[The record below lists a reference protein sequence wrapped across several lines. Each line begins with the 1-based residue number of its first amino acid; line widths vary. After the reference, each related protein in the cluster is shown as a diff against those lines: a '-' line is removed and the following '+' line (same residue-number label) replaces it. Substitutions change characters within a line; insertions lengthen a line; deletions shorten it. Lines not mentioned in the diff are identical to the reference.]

1 MSEPFKTKI
10 ELVSEPVTESVQA
23 PEQPQMKAQDAPQQP
38 TEAQEKGS
46 VADYLKATEFL
57 SDFNVKM
64 SVSKIEKFISA
75 ELEERGLENT
85 KANYHVLLMEIENL
99 TNLKDKDLFTKIKK
113 LSEYGELMGRIRKL
127 NLKKDEL
134 LG

>member
-10 ELVSEPVTESVQA
+10 EPISEPTTETEQVT
-23 PEQPQMKAQDAPQQP
+23 EQPQTKAQDAPQQP
-38 TEAQEKGS
+38 TDAQEKGS
-46 VADYLKATEFL
+46 VADYLKASEFL
-57 SDFNVKM
+57 SDFNIKM
-64 SVSKIEKFISA
+64 NVSKIEKFIQG

-113 LSEYGELMGRIRKL
+113 LSEYGELMGKIRKL